1 MNGNIEDLMRIY
13 SNPNENNNHLKWS
26 DEDDE
31 ILRNSKTP
39 NDTSLKLLIKYKGR
53 ESVKNRIKFKKFNL
67 PFLL

>member
-1 MNGNIEDLMRIY
+1 M
-13 SNPNENNNHLKWS
+13 NPNENNHLKWS